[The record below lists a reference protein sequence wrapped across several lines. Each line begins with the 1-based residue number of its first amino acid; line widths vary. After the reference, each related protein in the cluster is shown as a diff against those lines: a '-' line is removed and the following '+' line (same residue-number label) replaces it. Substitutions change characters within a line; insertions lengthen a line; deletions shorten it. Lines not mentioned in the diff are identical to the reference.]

1 MSAEL
6 IADLRKISAFSDLS
20 DEALAW
26 LAAHAEVV
34 SFQSGDLIMR
44 EGDPAAHMTIILEGE
59 FQGRRESLGPDAP
72 VYTGRAGQVTG
83 MLPFSRMTHY
93 TITGR
98 AIGNTRIAAI
108 PVSEFPEMLQK
119 IPTLGPRLVGVL
131 TDRVR
136 EVTKLD
142 LQRDKL
148 AALGKLSAGLAH
160 ELNNPAAAGSR
171 SAASL
176 REAFDRLRAADAE
189 LERSELSRQ
198 QMECVHSVEA
208 GALNRQIHAK
218 PKDALQQSDAEE
230 FIGTWLDRSS
240 VPNAYELAPILAE
253 GEFDVQELESLKNEL
268 AANALTAVVSRLTA
282 TLDIYRLVQE
292 IQNSTGRISDLVRAI
307 KEYSFMDQAPRQQ
320 VDVGSGIEN
329 TLKILIYKLKH
340 GVTVIREFDPSLPKI
355 FSYGSEL
362 NQVWTNLLDNAIDAM
377 KGKGQIRI
385 RTCREGKDVL
395 VEISDNGPGIPA
407 EIQPRI
413 FDPFFTTKGVGDGS
427 GLGLDTVYRIVRQHH
442 GNISFTSTPGN
453 TCFRVRLPIEEPQS
467 QSAEKVDSLQS

>member
-1 MSAEL
+1 MNAEL
-6 IADLRKISAFSDLS
+6 VSELRKIDAFHDLPE
-20 DEALAW
+20 DALAW
-26 LAAHAEVV
+26 LADHATVHT
-34 SFQSGDLIMR
+34 FQPGELIMQ
-44 EGDPAAHMTIILEGE
+44 EGEVADRMTIILEGE
-59 FQGRRESLGPDAP
+59 LQGRRESLGPDAP

-98 AIGNTRIAAI
+98 ALGFTRIATI
-108 PVSEFPEMLQK
+108 PSNSFPEMLQQ

-160 ELNNPAAAGSR
+160 ELNNPASAGSR
-171 SAASL
+171 AAASI
-176 REAFDRLRAADAE
+176 RDAFERLRAANAQLDN
-189 LERSELSRQ
+189 SELSAEQKNRLRAIETSAQERQ
-198 QMECVHSVEA
+198 AQ
-208 GALNRQIHAK
+208 AK

-230 FIGTWLDRSS
+230 FIGTWLDRSG
-240 VPNAYELAPILAE
+240 VHNAWELASVLAE
-253 GEFDVQELESLKNEL
+253 AEFDIQELEPLKTEL
-268 AANALTAVVSRLTA
+268 PPEALTAVVQRLTT
-282 TLDIYRLVQE
+282 TLDIYRLLEE

-320 VDVGSGIEN
+320 VDVVKGIEN
-329 TLKILIYKLKH
+329 TLTILTYKLKH
-340 GVTVIREFDPSLPKI
+340 GVSVIKEFDPKLPKI

-377 KGKGQIRI
+377 KGKGAIRI
-385 RTCREGKDVL
+385 RTCREGHDIL
-395 VEISDNGPGIPA
+395 VEIADNGPGIPTN
-407 EIQPRI
+407 IQPRI

-442 GNISFTSTPGN
+442 GNISFTSQPGN
-453 TCFRVRLPIEEPQS
+453 TCFRVRLPIEETQTP
-467 QSAEKVDSLQS
+467 ADH

>member
-1 MSAEL
+1 MNAEL
-6 IADLRKISAFSDLS
+6 VSELRKIDAFSDLS
-20 DEALAW
+20 DEAFAW
-26 LAAHAEVV
+26 LADHATLY
-34 SFQSGDLIMR
+34 SFQPGEVIMR
-44 EGDPAAHMTIILEGE
+44 EGEVADRMTIILQGE
-59 FQGRRESLGPDAP
+59 LQGRRESLGPDAP

-98 AIGNTRIAAI
+98 AIGPTRIATI
-108 PVSEFPEMLQK
+108 PTTSFPEMLQK

-171 SAASL
+171 AAASL
-176 REAFDRLRAADAE
+176 RDAFERLRTAYARLDDSGLSVEQKDRFRTVEAAA
-189 LERSELSRQ
+189 LSRQ
-198 QMECVHSVEA
+198 SS
-208 GALNRQIHAK
+208 AK

-230 FIGTWLDRSS
+230 FIATWLDRSG
-240 VPNAYELAPILAE
+240 VQNAWELSPILAE
-253 GEFDVQELESLKNEL
+253 AEFDVEQLESLKSEL
-268 AANALTAVVSRLTA
+268 PPSALTAVAERLAT
-282 TLDIYRLVQE
+282 TLDIYRLLQE
-292 IQNSTGRISDLVRAI
+292 IQNSTGRISDLVKAI

-320 VDVGSGIEN
+320 VDVVKGIEN
-329 TLKILIYKLKH
+329 TLKILTYKLKH
-340 GVTVIREFDPSLPKI
+340 GVTVVREFDPNLPRI

-377 KGKGQIRI
+377 KGKGEVRI
-385 RTCREGKDVL
+385 RTCREGKDIL
-395 VEISDNGPGIPA
+395 VEITDSGPGIPA
-407 EIQPRI
+407 SIQPRI
-413 FDPFFTTKGVGDGS
+413 FDPFFTTKAVGDGS

-442 GNISFTSTPGN
+442 GNISFTSQPGN
-453 TCFRVRLPIEEPQS
+453 TCFRVRLPIEEPQL
-467 QSAEKVDSLQS
+467 AAKN